1 MEGGHYLKSPRKR
14 IHESLPEVRILFEI
28 NHKGGA
34 LIKITQ
40 NGWKHYL
47 NSIRKWGGTF

>member
-1 MEGGHYLKSPRKR
+1 MKG

-28 NHKGGA
+28 NQKGGA

-47 NSIRKWGGTF
+47 NSLRKQEALFEVIKNGEDII